1 MVLIVGLGNPGR
13 RYEKARHN
21 AGFMVI
27 DHLTLDLQIPVEQK
41 KFTALSGRGQVQDTQ
56 VIFIKP
62 QSYMNLSGEAVRRF
76 FDFYKMERPEDVI
89 VVHDDLDLPFSVI
102 RLKAGGGHGGHKG
115 LLSIIQHL
123 GSPDFLRVRI
133 GIGKPADKEMTERHV
148 LEPFS
153 REEMKRLTAVVTTAG
168 LAVREIVSS
177 GIQTAMNQYNGSTI
191 NNLSEEV

>member
-13 RYEKARHN
+13 SYEKGRHN
-21 AGFMVI
+21 AGFMVV
-27 DHLTLDLQIPVEQK
+27 DHLALDLRIPVEQN
-41 KFTALSGRGQVQDTQ
+41 KFTALSGRGKIQDTQ
-56 VIFIKP
+56 VIFVKP

-76 FDFYKMERPEDVI
+76 FDFYKLERPEDVI

-123 GSPDFLRVRI
+123 GSTDFLRVRI
-133 GIGKPADKEMTERHV
+133 GIGKPDTKEMTERHV

-153 REEMKRLTAVVTTAG
+153 REEMKCLNGVVTTAG
-168 LAVREIVSS
+168 LAIREIVSS
-177 GIQTAMNQYNGSTI
+177 GIQTAMNRYNGCTI

>member
-13 RYEKARHN
+13 IFEKGRHN
-21 AGFMVI
+21 AGFMVV
-27 DHLTLDLQIPVEQK
+27 DRLALDLQISVEQK
-41 KFTALSGRGQVQDTQ
+41 KFSALSGRGQINDTQ
-56 VIFIKP
+56 VIFVKP
-62 QSYMNLSGEAVRRF
+62 QSYMNLSGESVRRF

-89 VVHDDLDLPFSVI
+89 VVHDDLDLSFSVI

-115 LLSIIQHL
+115 LLSIVQHL

-133 GIGKPADKEMTERHV
+133 GIGKPDDKEMTERHV

-153 REEMKRLTAVVTTAG
+153 REEVKRLTGVVTTAG
-168 LAVREIVSS
+168 LAVSEIVSS
-177 GIQTAMNQYNGSTI
+177 GIQAAMNKYNGSTI

>member
-1 MVLIVGLGNPGR
+1 MVLIVGLGNPGKS
-13 RYEKARHN
+13 YEKGRHN

-27 DHLTLDLQIPVEQK
+27 DHLAADFHIPVEQK
-41 KFTALSGRGQVQDTQ
+41 KYSALTGRGQIQDAQ
-56 VIFIKP
+56 VIFVKP
-62 QSYMNLSGEAVRRF
+62 QTYMNLSGEAVRRF

-123 GSPDFLRVRI
+123 GSSDFLRVRI

-153 REEMKRLTAVVTTAG
+153 KEEMKRLSGVVTTAG

-177 GIQTAMNQYNGSTI
+177 GIQAAMNQYNGSTI

>member
-13 RYEKARHN
+13 SYEKARHN

-27 DHLTLDLQIPVEQK
+27 DHLALDLQISVEQK
-41 KFTALSGRGQVQDTQ
+41 KFGALSGRGNIQDTQ
-56 VIFIKP
+56 VIFVKP

-115 LLSIIQHL
+115 LLSIVQHL
-123 GSPDFLRVRI
+123 GSTDFLRARI
-133 GIGKPADKEMTERHV
+133 GIGKPADKEMTDRHV

-153 REEMKRLTAVVTTAG
+153 REEMKRLTGVVTTAG
-168 LAVREIVSS
+168 LAVREIVSL
-177 GIQTAMNQYNGSTI
+177 GIQAAMNKYNGSTI

>member
-13 RYEKARHN
+13 LYEKGRHN

-41 KFTALSGRGQVQDTQ
+41 KFTALSGRGKIQDTQ
-56 VIFIKP
+56 VIFVKP

-76 FDFYKMERPEDVI
+76 FDFYKMEKPEDVI

-133 GIGKPADKEMTERHV
+133 GIGKPDDKEMTERHV

-153 REEMKRLTAVVTTAG
+153 REEMKRLTGVVTTAC
-168 LAVREIVSS
+168 LAVREVVSS
-177 GIQTAMNQYNGSTI
+177 GIQTAMNKYNSSTI

>member
-1 MVLIVGLGNPGR
+1 MVLIVGLGNPGSS
-13 RYEKARHN
+13 YEKARHN

-27 DHLTLDLQIPVEQK
+27 DRLTLDLQIPVEQK
-41 KFTALSGRGQVQDTQ
+41 KFTALSGRGKIQDTQ
-56 VIFIKP
+56 VIFVKP

-115 LLSIIQHL
+115 LLSIIQHV

-133 GIGKPADKEMTERHV
+133 GIGKPDDREMTERHV

-153 REEMKRLTAVVTTAG
+153 REEMKRLTGVVTTAG

-177 GIQTAMNQYNGSTI
+177 GIQAAMNKYNGSTI

>member
-13 RYEKARHN
+13 RYEKGRHN

-27 DHLTLDLQIPVEQK
+27 DKLALDLQVPVEQK
-41 KFTALSGRGQVQDTQ
+41 KFNALSGRALIRNTQ
-56 VIFIKP
+56 VIFVKP

-153 REEMKRLTAVVTTAG
+153 GEEMKRLPAVVTTAVS
-168 LAVREIVSS
+168 AVGEIVSS
-177 GIQTAMNQYNGSTI
+177 GIQAAMNQYNGSTI
-191 NNLSEEV
+191 NNFSEEV

>member
-13 RYEKARHN
+13 LYEKGRHN
-21 AGFMVI
+21 AGFMVV
-27 DHLTLDLQIPVEQK
+27 DQLTLDLQIPVEQR
-41 KFTALSGRGQVQDTQ
+41 KFTALSGRGKIEDTQ
-56 VIFIKP
+56 VIFVKP

-76 FDFYKMERPEDVI
+76 FDFYKMEKPEDVI

-133 GIGKPADKEMTERHV
+133 GIGKPDDKEMTERHV

-153 REEMKRLTAVVTTAG
+153 REEMKRLTGVVTTAC
-168 LAVREIVSS
+168 LAVREVVSS
-177 GIQTAMNQYNGSTI
+177 GIQTAMNKYNSSTI

>member
-13 RYEKARHN
+13 SYEKARHN

-41 KFTALSGRGQVQDTQ
+41 KFSALSGRGKIQDTQ
-56 VIFIKP
+56 VIFVKP

-133 GIGKPADKEMTERHV
+133 GIGKPDDKEMTERHV

-153 REEMKRLTAVVTTAG
+153 REEMKRLTGVVTTAG

-177 GIQTAMNQYNGSTI
+177 GIQAAMNKYNGSTI

>member
-1 MVLIVGLGNPGR
+1 MVLIVGLGNPGG
-13 RYEKARHN
+13 RYEKGRHN

-41 KFTALSGRGQVQDTQ
+41 NFAALSGRGKIQDTQ
-56 VIFIKP
+56 VIFVKP
-62 QSYMNLSGEAVRRF
+62 QTYMNLSGEAVRRF

-89 VVHDDLDLPFSVI
+89 VVHDDLDLPYSVI

-115 LLSIIQHL
+115 LMSIIQHL

-133 GIGKPADKEMTERHV
+133 GIGKPADREMTERHV

-153 REEMKRLTAVVTTAG
+153 KEEMKRLTVVVTTASA
-168 LAVREIVSS
+168 AVREIVSS
-177 GIQTAMNQYNGSTI
+177 GIQAAMNKYNGSTI

>member
-1 MVLIVGLGNPGR
+1 MVLIVGLGNPGKH
-13 RYEKARHN
+13 YEKTRHS
-21 AGFMVI
+21 AGFMVV
-27 DHLTLDLQIPVEQK
+27 DQMTLDLRIPVEQK
-41 KFTALSGRGQVQDTQ
+41 KFNALSGRGQIKDTQ
-56 VIFIKP
+56 VLFVKP

-123 GSPDFLRVRI
+123 GNPDFLRVRI

-153 REEMKRLTAVVTTAG
+153 REEMKLLPGVVTTAG
-168 LAVREIVSS
+168 LAVRGIVTS
-177 GIQTAMNQYNGSTI
+177 GIQAAMNQYNGSTI

>member
-1 MVLIVGLGNPGR
+1 MFLIVGLGNPGKS
-13 RYEKARHN
+13 YEKTRHS

-27 DHLTLDLQIPVEQK
+27 EHLALDLQIPVEQK
-41 KFTALSGRGQVQDTQ
+41 KFNALSGRGKIRDTQ
-56 VIFIKP
+56 AVFVKP
-62 QSYMNLSGEAVRRF
+62 QSYMNLSGDAVRRF
-76 FDFYKMERPEDVI
+76 FDFYKLERPEDVI
-89 VVHDDLDLPFSVI
+89 VVHDDLDLPFSVV

-123 GSPDFLRVRI
+123 GSADFLRVRI

-153 REEMKRLTAVVTTAG
+153 REEMKLLPAVVTTAG

-177 GIQTAMNQYNGSTI
+177 GIQAAMNQYNGSTI
-191 NNLSEEV
+191 NNLS

>member
-13 RYEKARHN
+13 LYEKGRHN
-21 AGFMVI
+21 AGFMVV
-27 DHLTLDLQIPVEQK
+27 DHLALDLQIPVEQK
-41 KFTALSGRGQVQDTQ
+41 KFVALSGRGKIEDTQ
-56 VIFIKP
+56 VIFVKP
-62 QSYMNLSGEAVRRF
+62 LSYMNLSGEAVRRF

-133 GIGKPADKEMTERHV
+133 GIGKPDDKEMTERHV

-153 REEMKRLTAVVTTAG
+153 REEMKRLTGVVTTAC
-168 LAVREIVSS
+168 LAVREVVSS
-177 GIQTAMNQYNGSTI
+177 GIQTAMNKYNGSTI

>member
-13 RYEKARHN
+13 LYEKGRHN
-21 AGFMVI
+21 AGFMVV
-27 DHLTLDLQIPVEQK
+27 DHLALDLQIPVEQK
-41 KFTALSGRGQVQDTQ
+41 KFVALSGRGKIEDTQ
-56 VIFIKP
+56 VIFVKP
-62 QSYMNLSGEAVRRF
+62 LSYMNLSGEAVRRF

-89 VVHDDLDLPFSVI
+89 VVHDDLDLSFSVI

-115 LLSIIQHL
+115 LLSIVQHL

-133 GIGKPADKEMTERHV
+133 GIGKPDDKEMTERHV

-153 REEMKRLTAVVTTAG
+153 REEMKRLTGVVTTAC
-168 LAVREIVSS
+168 LAVREVVSS
-177 GIQTAMNQYNGSTI
+177 GIQTAMNKYNSSTI

>member
-13 RYEKARHN
+13 SYEKARHN

-41 KFTALSGRGQVQDTQ
+41 KFSALSGRGKIQDTQ
-56 VIFIKP
+56 VIFVKP

-115 LLSIIQHL
+115 LLSIIHHL
-123 GSPDFLRVRI
+123 GSQDFLRVRI
-133 GIGKPADKEMTERHV
+133 GIGKPDDKEMTERHV

-153 REEMKRLTAVVTTAG
+153 REEMKRLPGVVTTAG
-168 LAVREIVSS
+168 LAVKEVVSS
-177 GIQTAMNQYNGSTI
+177 GIQAAMNKYNGSTI